1 MVGSRSVEICLR
13 LQPLI
18 QGTCHTLKLRSPSH
32 WVRVGFFGLL
42 HWRGCTTGL
51 YRQVVSFLRPETGT
65 NFVTTCW
72 LNPLCSSI
80 AFAPTGS
87 SHSPL
92 LHALSPPPAL
102 PHASCSASSF
112 ACASTRLCSSLHA
125 PFSARL
131 CALSSAV
138 GSVSVLVRSAPLLPP
153 VLHPVPPLPTL
164 LSFRFRSQ
172 GGRTASL
179 AFCPLRG
186 AENGG
191 PGGACSRPCLC
202 GWPAPFVKHRSLPC
216 ALLHFLI

>member
-1 MVGSRSVEICLR
+1 MVHEVVGSRSVEICLR

-92 LHALSPPPAL
+92 LHALSPPPAV
-102 PHASCSASSF
+102 P
-112 ACASTRLCSSLHA
+112 
-125 PFSARL
+125 
-131 CALSSAV
+131 
-138 GSVSVLVRSAPLLPP
+138 LPP
-153 VLHPVPPLPTL
+153 ALPPPLPVRLRGSAPHCML
-164 LSFRFRSQ
+164 LSLRGSVPCHLLSDLSLSWFGLLLCCLLCSMLCLLFRLCCHSGFVRRGDEPPASHSVRCEAL
-172 GGRTASL
+172 RTAGPVEL
-179 AFCPLRG
+179 AADRASVAG
-186 AENGG
+186 
-191 PGGACSRPCLC
+191 
-202 GWPAPFVKHRSLPC
+202 LPPS
-216 ALLHFLI
+216 